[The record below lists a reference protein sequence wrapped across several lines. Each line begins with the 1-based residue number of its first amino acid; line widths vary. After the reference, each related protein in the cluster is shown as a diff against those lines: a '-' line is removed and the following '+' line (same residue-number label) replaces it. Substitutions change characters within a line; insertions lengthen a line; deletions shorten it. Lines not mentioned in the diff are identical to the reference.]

1 MSPYAVNEMVP
12 KEDYLMSQSHRLNIP
27 RRFAFAAAVISCGI
41 ALVGNP
47 SIASADPVA
56 DFYSGKRI
64 SMMISSGVGGGYDL
78 YGRTVSRFMSDYIPG
93 NPRIIVQNK
102 PGAGGMKLL
111 NFAYNK
117 GPRDGTLAFT
127 LHIGLPLHQ
136 ALGGRGVHFD
146 TRKII
151 GIGRVAAGNSISGA
165 WHKTGVKTLAQVRK
179 KTVTLGSTGASSN
192 SSVFPTVA
200 QNLLGMNIKVIMG
213 YKGGEQVM
221 LAMERGEVDGFGSF
235 GLASMQSTR
244 PDYMTKKLVY
254 PLVQWG
260 LRREKVWP
268 DIPLASEL
276 AKTPLDKKAMEVLS
290 AQMDIG
296 RSYYLPPGVPRD
308 RVKALRA
315 ALKKTV
321 ADAKFLA
328 AARKLKMEIRYATGE
343 ETEKII
349 AGVLAAPKDAI
360 ARLKQVM
367 VKRGRGKCQEYTEP
381 KFCRKKKKK
390 KRKKKKSS

>member
-1 MSPYAVNEMVP
+1 MA
-12 KEDYLMSQSHRLNIP
+12 RLRRLKMP
-27 RRFAFAAAVISCGI
+27 RTISFAAVGISCAI
-41 ALVGNP
+41 ALAGDP
-47 SIASADPVA
+47 STAAADPVA

-78 YGRTVSRFMSDYIPG
+78 YGRTVARFMNKYIPG
-93 NPRIIVQNK
+93 RPSIIVQNQ

-117 GPRDGTLAFT
+117 GPRDGTVMFT
-127 LHIGLPLHQ
+127 LHVGLPLHQ
-136 ALGGRGVHFD
+136 ALGGRGVRFD
-146 TRKII
+146 ASRLI
-151 GIGRVAAGNSISGA
+151 GIGRVASGNAVTGV
-165 WHKTGVKTLAQVRK
+165 WHKKGVKTFADLGK
-179 KTVTLGSTGASSN
+179 KRLTLGSTGASSN

-200 QNLLGMNIKVIMG
+200 QNLLGANIKVIMG

-244 PDYMTKKLVY
+244 PDYLSKKLVY
-254 PLVQWG
+254 PMVQWG
-260 LRREKVWP
+260 LRREKIWP
-268 DIPLASEL
+268 DVPLASEL
-276 AKTPLDKKAMEVLS
+276 AKNPLDKKSMEVLS

-296 RSYYLPPGVPRD
+296 RSYFMAPGVPGD
-308 RVKALRA
+308 RVRALRA
-315 ALKKTV
+315 GLKKTV
-321 ADAKFLA
+321 ADSRFLSAAK
-328 AARKLKMEIRYATGE
+328 KLKMEIRYATGE

-349 AGVLAAPKDAI
+349 AGVLAAPKDVV

-367 VKRGRGKCQEYTEP
+367 VKRGGGKCKEYTSP
-381 KFCRKKKKK
+381 KFCKKKKKK